1 VTSSRAAIYR
11 ITPDPAAPSLR
22 ILSHDM
28 GIFDGTP
35 TAPLSPRAASR
46 GTITAPPS
54 PTQFQTLAPGI
65 LATSED
71 AWQDQN
77 RYYCCV
83 ESGESL
89 AITTEHGH
97 IAGINVGP
105 VWNASD
111 TRDVGT
117 MSDAQWRAS
126 FSDTGTP
133 NIVRIG
139 RQPTDLFCISGV
151 GPEEDQ
157 FKSIY
162 EAAMYQGLVFELV
175 WQDPGA
181 DAQ

>member
-1 VTSSRAAIYR
+1 
-11 ITPDPAAPSLR
+11 
-22 ILSHDM
+22 
-28 GIFDGTP
+28 
-35 TAPLSPRAASR
+35 
-46 GTITAPPS
+46 
-54 PTQFQTLAPGI
+54 
-65 LATSED
+65 
-71 AWQDQN
+71 
-77 RYYCCV
+77 
-83 ESGESL
+83 
-89 AITTEHGH
+89 
-97 IAGINVGP
+97 
-105 VWNASD
+105 
-111 TRDVGT
+111 